1 MVSMRA
7 LAYAA
12 STLAGLATAAP
23 STDLAER
30 TLTPLVCLVFLQLVS
45 PWWLNK
51 CAGPL
56 NLVLIDLRSAAEY
69 AASHV
74 PGSFS
79 LPFEPVSA
87 WSDMGP
93 GDLLIELPPSA
104 AVRATL
110 GSIGVTSTK
119 KVVLINGVGVPSF
132 PQAASPR
139 VAVTLKYAG
148 LALDGRVAILDGGF
162 PAWLAET
169 LPTTT
174 AAPTAPAPV
183 TVTGT
188 EHRSWL
194 VDIDYVKANINKKAQ
209 HIYIIDGRDAA
220 VYNGSAIEDWAP
232 KPGHIPSA
240 VSLPVKNVWNPDG
253 SWKSSLELL
262 AQVRGAVGFGAG
274 RSYGQIIV
282 SCGVGGYAAT
292 WYWVLMQVLGFDNV
306 VMYDGSAQ
314 EWSKYYDMEL

>member
-119 KVVLINGVGVPSF
+119 KVVLINGVGVP
-132 PQAASPR
+132 
-139 VAVTLKYAG
+139 
-148 LALDGRVAILDGGF
+148 
-162 PAWLAET
+162 
-169 LPTTT
+169 
-174 AAPTAPAPV
+174 
-183 TVTGT
+183 
-188 EHRSWL
+188 
-194 VDIDYVKANINKKAQ
+194 
-209 HIYIIDGRDAA
+209 
-220 VYNGSAIEDWAP
+220 
-232 KPGHIPSA
+232 
-240 VSLPVKNVWNPDG
+240 
-253 SWKSSLELL
+253 
-262 AQVRGAVGFGAG
+262 
-274 RSYGQIIV
+274 
-282 SCGVGGYAAT
+282 
-292 WYWVLMQVLGFDNV
+292 
-306 VMYDGSAQ
+306 
-314 EWSKYYDMEL
+314 